1 MQQPINNTNKPI
13 SRIVWENL
21 QLLVLALT
29 IGGQMFVGVAFF
41 AGQGLWCAAN
51 LISVIRD
58 FMLYRPLADI
68 IKDCMM
74 LAITV
79 ALIVLRALGLYQE
92 IL

>member
-1 MQQPINNTNKPI
+1 MQQTVNKIDKPI

-51 LISVIRD
+51 LISVVRD
-58 FMLYRPLADI
+58 FVLYRPIADI
-68 IKDCMM
+68 VKDCMM
-74 LAITV
+74 LAITIV
-79 ALIVLRALGLYQE
+79 LIVLRALGLY
-92 IL
+92 